1 MHFMI
6 VRTDPL
12 YETVLAGEG
21 PAGEELAYL
30 HQFILHS
37 SLDLVQSAMESSNA
51 TYLKVVD
58 KFSNNQ
64 VSAYVTP
71 GGTVFLL
78 LHRGRSEEVIR
89 YFFIEIHDLYARHVL
104 NPLAKLDAPIVSARF
119 DSLVHAAARRL

>member
-21 PAGEELAYL
+21 PTGNELAYL

-37 SLDLVQSAMESSNA
+37 SLDLVKSAMEGSSA

-58 KFSNNQ
+58 RFNNSQ
-64 VSAYVTP
+64 ISAYVTP

-78 LHRGRSEEVIR
+78 LHQGRSEEVIR
-89 YFFIEIHDLYARHVL
+89 YFFIEIHDLYSRHVL
-104 NPLAKLDAPIVSARF
+104 NPLARLDAPIASARF

>member
-6 VRTDPL
+6 VRTDPI
-12 YETVLAGEG
+12 YEAALAGEG
-21 PAGEELAYL
+21 SAGDELAYL

-37 SLDLVQSAMESSNA
+37 SLDLVKSAMESSSA

-58 KFSNNQ
+58 KFNNSQ
-64 VSAYVTP
+64 ISAYVTP

-89 YFFIEIHDLYARHVL
+89 YFFIEVHDLYARHVL
-104 NPLAKLDAPIVSARF
+104 NPLAQLEAPIASARF
-119 DSLVHAAARRL
+119 DTLVHAAARRL